1 MKKRFK
7 WIGILAILSG
17 FILGGLIE
25 ISADEYRNRER
36 ARHGWG
42 NDSSNKRGGKQLPPI
57 TNSAYKETCG
67 GCHFAYQPGL
77 LPSTSWAQLLASLDD
92 HFGQPLDIGPE
103 ALTTLT
109 GYLKESGA
117 DKSSNRLSVKI
128 MKSLGGSVPTRIGD
142 VPYIRD
148 KHHEIY
154 SDVFSRK
161 SIGSFSNCSACHRT
175 AGNGVYD
182 DDFVEIPK

>member
-1 MKKRFK
+1 
-7 WIGILAILSG
+7 
-17 FILGGLIE
+17 
-25 ISADEYRNRER
+25 
-36 ARHGWG
+36 
-42 NDSSNKRGGKQLPPI
+42 
-57 TNSAYKETCG
+57 
-67 GCHFAYQPGL
+67 L

-92 HFGQPLDIGPE
+92 HFGQPLDIDPE

-117 DKSSNRLSVKI
+117 DKSSNRLSGKI
-128 MKSLGGSVPTRIGD
+128 MKSLEGSVPTRIAD

-148 KHHEIY
+148 KHHEIS
-154 SDVFSRK
+154 SDVFNRK

-175 AGNGVYD
+175 AENGVYD

>member
-7 WIGILAILSG
+7 WIGILTMLSV

-25 ISADEYRNRER
+25 ISAGEYRHRER
-36 ARHGWG
+36 ARHGRG
-42 NDSSNKRGGKQLPPI
+42 DDSSKKQGSKQLPPG

-77 LPSTSWAQLLASLDD
+77 LPSASWAQILASPDD
-92 HFGQPLDIGPE
+92 HFGQPLDIDPE
-103 ALTTLT
+103 ALKTLT
-109 GYLKESGA
+109 GYLMESGA

-128 MKSLGGSVPTRIGD
+128 MKSIGGSVPTRIRD

-148 KHHEIY
+148 KHHEI
-154 SDVFSRK
+154 SSAIFSKK

-175 AGNGVYD
+175 AENGVYD